1 MVAESVV
8 MAMGGFC
15 SLLHYNLAH
24 SYETDIAKHLGDVM
38 RKVMLALGFTEEGV
52 RKRSVERS
60 WIRPRSRKYCK
71 SSNR

>member
-8 MAMGGFC
+8 MAMGGFYG
-15 SLLHYNLAH
+15 LLHYNLAH

-52 RKRSVERS
+52 SETLGGAQLDKATLKKVLQELE
-60 WIRPRSRKYCK
+60 
-71 SSNR
+71 